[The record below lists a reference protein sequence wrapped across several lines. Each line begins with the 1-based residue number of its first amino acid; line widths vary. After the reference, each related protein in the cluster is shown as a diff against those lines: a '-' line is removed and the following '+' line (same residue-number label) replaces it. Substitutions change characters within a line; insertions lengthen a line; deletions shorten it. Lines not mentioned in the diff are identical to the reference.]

1 MLASRQ
7 LHFNEMITAVNV
19 TGYDVVAE
27 VCTVSQAGELEI
39 SACNVSFYFSNVC
52 NKII

>member
-1 MLASRQ
+1 MFASRQ
-7 LHFNEMITAVNV
+7 LHFNEMIPAVNV

-39 SACNVSFYFSNVC
+39 SACSVSCYFSNEC
-52 NKII
+52 NKVI